1 MPSDPVCR
9 IDLDEQNA
17 IATSEFQGKIYWFCT
32 HTCKEAFEEDPERF
46 IKDISIKA
54 PTRPWWRRF
63 GRRAQGK

>member
-17 IATSEFQGKIYWFCT
+17 IASSEFQGKIYWFCT

-54 PTRPWWRRF
+54 PKRPWWRRF
-63 GRRAQGK
+63 GHRAQSK